1 MRQELSIFE
10 LGGRKPV
17 LSGSVP
23 GRMFFGKL
31 TSAVERQEQ
40 TQALYLNFRGVQVV
54 TGSFFRDGIL
64 AFRDHCLRER
74 LNLYPVI
81 ANVTT
86 ETLDELKIAL
96 EVRGDA
102 VVVCNLD
109 ARSRVGG
116 ARVVGPLEEKQ
127 QVTLE
132 AVVREQEADATTLR
146 ERYREAEPIGVTGWN
161 NRLAALAEK
170 GLLMELKKGRGKVYR
185 PVVEMG

>member
-1 MRQELSIFE
+1 MRHELSIFE
-10 LGGRKPV
+10 LGGRKEV

-23 GRMFFGKL
+23 GRLFFAKL
-31 TSAVERQEQ
+31 TAAVERQDQ
-40 TQALYLNFRGVQVV
+40 PQALYLNFGGVQVV
-54 TGSFFRDGIL
+54 TGSFFRDGVL

-81 ANVTT
+81 ANVTA

-109 ARSRVGG
+109 GRGRVGD
-116 ARVVGPLEEKQ
+116 ARVVGPIEEKQ

-132 AVVREQEADATTLR
+132 AVVREREADATTLR
-146 ERYREAEPIGVTGWN
+146 ERYRDTEAIGVTGWN

-170 GLLMELKKGRGKVYR
+170 GLLMEMKRGRGKVYR